1 MPLKLNVGLCKK
13 IGQPD
18 YGSLGA
24 SCYIEVE
31 LDGGLLA
38 SDLETF
44 QRHARNA
51 FVACRQAV
59 NDELARHSDG
69 GSSETAAFDAVAGSQ
84 TNSPLAANGHANGSS
99 KTGSRASEKQLQYA
113 RQLAGQ
119 IRGLGILRL
128 EALSQRMFNRPL
140 VELSTLDASGLID
153 TLKEIKAG
161 TINIETALNG
171 AAA

>member
-38 SDLETF
+38 GDPDAF
-44 QRHARNA
+44 QRQATNA
-51 FVACRQAV
+51 FAACRHAV
-59 NDELARHSDG
+59 NDELARHG
-69 GSSETAAFDAVAGSQ
+69 ANEAVSSASHNGQPAAQ
-84 TNSPLAANGHANGSS
+84 PAANGRANGNSGNG
-99 KTGSRASEKQLQYA
+99 TRASEKQLQYA

-119 IRGLGILRL
+119 IRGLGLLRL
-128 EALSQRMFNRPL
+128 EGLAQKMFNRPL
-140 VELSTLDASGLID
+140 VELSTFDASGLID

-161 TINIETALNG
+161 KIDVEAAVNG
-171 AAA
+171 VAA